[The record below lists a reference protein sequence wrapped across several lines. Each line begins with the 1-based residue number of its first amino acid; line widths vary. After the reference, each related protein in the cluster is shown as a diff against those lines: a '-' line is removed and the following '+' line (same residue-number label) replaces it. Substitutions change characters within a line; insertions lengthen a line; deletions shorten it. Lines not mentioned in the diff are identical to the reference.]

1 MFFFFYFN
9 LNVSLDLEYNKFFFV
24 HFVDLVYFLK
34 GCVLIQLS
42 SGVLEMQIEAF
53 EKLPNTIKVT
63 QNSTSGNSSGIALI
77 IASSLPHG
85 HFGIRSKTAV
95 KRSHYHRA
103 RSGQSNKF
111 T

>member
-1 MFFFFYFN
+1 MYLWIYFCAT
-9 LNVSLDLEYNKFFFV
+9 LKCTPV
-24 HFVDLVYFLK
+24 HFSK

-42 SGVLEMQIEAF
+42 SGVLEMRIEVF
-53 EKLPNTIKVT
+53 GKLPNTIKVT
-63 QNSTSGNSSGIALI
+63 QNSTFGQSSGIALI

-85 HFGIRSKTAV
+85 HIGIRTKTVV
-95 KRSHYHRA
+95 KRSHYLRA